1 MRSCSQT
8 IPKQSQSRSQTIP
21 KSSNM
26 LDSVR
31 QKTPSQAPEFKRP
44 LTRLRANV
52 VRKKNETEQREEERE
67 KRKRETIWYNPPY
80 NCDVATNIGKEFLGL
95 IEKHFP
101 KQHKLR
107 QCVNRNCVKLSYS
120 CTKNVKSIIQTHN
133 KKVTTNSNAQTT
145 ENRCNCRTRDCPLNG
160 ECNSGPIVYR
170 ASVKDQ
176 QGKTHTYIGS
186 TNNFKDR
193 YRNHTKSFRHIQYST
208 ETTLSNF
215 VWRNDLGP
223 EPQILWEVAKR
234 AQPYKK
240 GNRYCDLCLTEKL
253 MIDREIKRTK
263 FCLNKRSDLTNRCVH
278 RALFRLTRA

>member
-1 MRSCSQT
+1 M
-8 IPKQSQSRSQTIP
+8 
-21 KSSNM
+21 
-26 LDSVR
+26 
-31 QKTPSQAPEFKRP
+31 
-44 LTRLRANV
+44 
-52 VRKKNETEQREEERE
+52 
-67 KRKRETIWYNPPY
+67 
-80 NCDVATNIGKEFLGL
+80 
-95 IEKHFP
+95 
-101 KQHKLR
+101 
-107 QCVNRNCVKLSYS
+107 
-120 CTKNVKSIIQTHN
+120 
-133 KKVTTNSNAQTT
+133 
-145 ENRCNCRTRDCPLNG
+145 NG